1 MNPIEDYLRTM
12 CEFKIRT
19 MGAPRP
25 GYYAGIEDFLI
36 QKGRAY
42 QSAPLTRRERQVVNE
57 IRARGTYPIKQCF
70 SNSQRVVLDQVFNP
84 APDDVRILYA
94 EGYVLR
100 HDLGI
105 PIHHGWLDVNGKV
118 VDLTLRRVGKV
129 GPLLAVGEFAGA
141 DYFGATF
148 PLSEVRNYALAT
160 QTYGSML
167 DDWKRGYPYMEIGYK
182 P

>member
-1 MNPIEDYLRTM
+1 MGPVEEYLRSM
-12 CEFKIRT
+12 RELKLRA

-25 GYYAGIEDFLI
+25 GYYGGIEDYLL

-42 QSAPLTRRERQVVNE
+42 ESRPLTRRERHVVNE
-57 IRARGTYPIKQCF
+57 IRARGSYPIKQCF
-70 SNSQRVVLDQVFNP
+70 SNSQRVVLDQIFNP
-84 APDDVRILYA
+84 TPDDVRILYA
-94 EGYVLR
+94 EGYVIR
-100 HDLGI
+100 RNLGI
-105 PIHHGWLDVNGKV
+105 PIHHGWLDVNGAV
-118 VDLTLRRVGKV
+118 VDLTLRKAGRT
-129 GPLLAVGEFAGA
+129 GPLLSVGTFDDA

-167 DDWKRGYPYMEIGYK
+167 DDWKRGFPYMEIGFK